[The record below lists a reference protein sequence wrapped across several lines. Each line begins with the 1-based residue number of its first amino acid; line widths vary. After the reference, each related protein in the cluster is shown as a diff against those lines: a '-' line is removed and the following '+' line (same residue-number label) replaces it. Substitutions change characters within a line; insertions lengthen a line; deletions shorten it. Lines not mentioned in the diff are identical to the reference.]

1 MLVHSAAR
9 ATTSRAVSAPSPRV
23 TEPSATESLSPE
35 VAVRLEDVRHV
46 FGGDSPLEAVAG
58 VSLEVDRGSFVSLL
72 GPSGCGKSTLL
83 RVLAGLLEP
92 TAGTATIDGQ
102 STVGRHSLAA
112 HMPQRDL
119 LLPWRRVEA
128 NAILGAEI
136 AGVPRDEARRRAA
149 ELYERF
155 GLEGFERSW
164 PAELSGGMRQR
175 LALLRTFLKPRDML
189 LLDEP
194 FGALDAMTRREMQ
207 EWLESVWARDRRT
220 VLLVT
225 HDIDEALLLSDVV
238 YVMSPRPGRI
248 TARIEVD
255 LDRPRR
261 TADTTSPVF
270 VALKAQVLEA
280 LETGG

>member
-1 MLVHSAAR
+1 MSAPTVPVPAR
-9 ATTSRAVSAPSPRV
+9 AVAPPGLRV
-23 TEPSATESLSPE
+23 TEP
-35 VAVRLEDVRHV
+35 AVRLEDVRHV
-46 FGGDSPLEAVAG
+46 FPDDPPVEAVAG
-58 VSLEVDRGSFVSLL
+58 VSLEVARGSFVSLL

-83 RVLAGLLEP
+83 RVLAGLIEP
-92 TAGTATIDGQ
+92 TAGTASIDGENA
-102 STVGRHSLAA
+102 VGRTGLAA

-128 NAILGAEI
+128 NATLGAEI
-136 AGVPRDEARRRAA
+136 AGVPAPEARRRAG

-164 PAELSGGMRQR
+164 PSQLSGGMRQR
-175 LALLRTFLKPRDML
+175 LALLRTFLMPRDTL

-207 EWLESVWARDRRT
+207 EWLEGVWARDRRT

-238 YVMSPRPGRI
+238 YVMSPRPGHI
-248 TARIEVD
+248 AARIEVD

-261 TADTTSPVF
+261 TADTTAPAF
-270 VALKAQVLEA
+270 VALRAQVLDA
-280 LETGG
+280 LETPR

>member
-1 MLVHSAAR
+1 MSEPLSA
-9 ATTSRAVSAPSPRV
+9 
-23 TEPSATESLSPE
+23 EP
-35 VAVRLEDVRHV
+35 AVRLEHVRHI
-46 FGGDSPLEAVAG
+46 FAGDPPVEAVADA
-58 VSLEVDRGSFVSLL
+58 SLEVDTGSFVSLL

-83 RVLAGLLEP
+83 RVLAGLVEP
-92 TAGTATIDGQ
+92 IEGSATIEGASTIGQ
-102 STVGRHSLAA
+102 FGLAA

-136 AGVPRDEARRRAA
+136 AGVSGDEARRQAA
-149 ELYERF
+149 ALYERF

-164 PAELSGGMRQR
+164 PSQLSGGMRQR
-175 LALLRTFLKPRDML
+175 LALLRTFLMPRNTL

-194 FGALDAMTRREMQ
+194 FGALDAMTRRKMQ
-207 EWLESVWARDRRT
+207 EWLEGVWARDGRT

-248 TARIEVD
+248 TARIEVT
-255 LDRPRR
+255 LDRPRH
-261 TADTTSPVF
+261 TAEVTTPEF
-270 VALKAQVLEA
+270 VALKASVLGA
-280 LETGG
+280 LAVS

>member
-1 MLVHSAAR
+1 M
-9 ATTSRAVSAPSPRV
+9 
-23 TEPSATESLSPE
+23 TEL
-35 VAVRLEDVRHV
+35 AVRLDGVRHV
-46 FGGDSPLEAVAG
+46 FPGEPPVEAVADA
-58 VSLEVDRGSFVSLL
+58 SIEVERGAFVSLL

-83 RVLAGLLEP
+83 RVLAGLIQP
-92 TAGTATIDGQ
+92 TAGTATIEGET
-102 STVGRHSLAA
+102 TVGEPGLAA
-112 HMPQRDL
+112 FMPQRDL

-128 NAILGAEI
+128 NAVLGAEI
-136 AGVPRDEARRRAA
+136 AGVPGDEAREQAA
-149 ELYERF
+149 ALYERF

-164 PAELSGGMRQR
+164 PGQLSGGMRQR
-175 LALLRTFLKPRDML
+175 LALLRTFLMPRDTL

-207 EWLESVWARDRRT
+207 EWLEGVWARDGRT

-261 TADTTSPVF
+261 TADTTSAPF
-270 VALKAQVLEA
+270 VALKGQVLEA
-280 LETGG
+280 LETPRSGS

>member
-1 MLVHSAAR
+1 MI
-9 ATTSRAVSAPSPRV
+9 
-23 TEPSATESLSPE
+23 EP
-35 VAVRLEDVRHV
+35 AVRLEGVRHV
-46 FGGDSPLEAVAG
+46 FPGDPPVEAVAAA
-58 VSLEVDRGSFVSLL
+58 SLEVERGAFVSLL

-83 RVLAGLLEP
+83 RVLAGLVEP
-92 TAGTATIDGQ
+92 TEGAATIEGQ
-102 STVGRHSLAA
+102 STVGHPGLAA
-112 HMPQRDL
+112 FMPQRDL

-136 AGVPRDEARRRAA
+136 AGVPSAEARDRARA
-149 ELYERF
+149 LYEQF

-164 PAELSGGMRQR
+164 PGQLSGGMRQR
-175 LALLRTFLKPRDML
+175 LALLRTFLMPRDTL

-194 FGALDAMTRREMQ
+194 FGALDAMTRRDMQ
-207 EWLESVWARDRRT
+207 EWLEGVWARDGRT

-225 HDIDEALLLSDVV
+225 HDIDEALLLSDAV

-248 TARIEVD
+248 TARIDVD

-261 TADTTSPVF
+261 AADVTSARF

-280 LETGG
+280 LAAGSAGESVRAEDRR